1 MFRDLAE
8 GVGYAFAYGGVGIV
22 LMVLGFVLVDVLT
35 PGNLGRQIWIERNR
49 NAALVLSSALL
60 GVGMIVTTAIATTYD
75 EFGKGLASTAL
86 FGVSGLILMAI
97 AFLVIDLVTPG
108 RLGATVVER
117 EPHPCVWVTASSQ
130 IAIAAI
136 VSACIA

>member
-1 MFRDLAE
+1 MFMDLAE
-8 GVGYAFAYGGVGIV
+8 GVGYAFAFGGLGIV
-22 LMVLGFVLVDVLT
+22 LMVLGFVLIDVLT

-60 GVGMIVTTAIATTYD
+60 GIGMIVTTAIATTYE
-75 EFGKGLASTAL
+75 EFGKGLASTAM
-86 FGVSGLILMAI
+86 FGVSGLILMGI
-97 AFLVIDLVTPG
+97 MFLVIDLVTPG

-136 VSACIA
+136 VSACIS